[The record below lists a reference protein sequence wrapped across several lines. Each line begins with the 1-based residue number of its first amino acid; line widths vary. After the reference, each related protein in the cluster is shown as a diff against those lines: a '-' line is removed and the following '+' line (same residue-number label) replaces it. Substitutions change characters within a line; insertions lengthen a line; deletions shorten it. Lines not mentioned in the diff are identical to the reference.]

1 MRRIRFFT
9 LGAVIVLMALLG
21 TACSSEVTDGEP
33 AADGDEAA
41 GEETADAEEED
52 TGAAEAGDVG
62 TITVGSANFAE
73 QLILGNM
80 YAIALEEAGFD
91 VEANLNLGSREVYFP
106 ALQSGDLDV
115 MPEYLGAAYG
125 FLAEG
130 EEEVLTEVDELRA
143 ALEEVLPADLVLLES
158 SEAQDQDALAVTQET
173 ADEYGLVTVSDL
185 APVAGELVA
194 GGPAEEE
201 TRAVGLPGLR
211 DVYGIEFAD
220 FIVTDAGGPQTVEAL
235 NSGRI
240 DVGRVFTTSSFIE
253 AEGFVVLEEDQ
264 PLIPGENI
272 TPIVRQEVAVPEVEE
287 VLNAISAALTTD
299 ELIDLNARVE
309 LDNDDPD
316 VVARDFL
323 VEKGLIEG

>member
-1 MRRIRFFT
+1 MRRIR
-9 LGAVIVLMALLG
+9 LLVSGAAIVLMALLG
-21 TACSSEVTDGEP
+21 TACSPEVTDGDED
-33 AADGDEAA
+33 ATGD
-41 GEETADAEEED
+41 ED

-106 ALQSGDLDV
+106 ALESGELDV

-125 FLAEG
+125 FLAEE
-130 EEEVLTEVDELRA
+130 EEEVLTEVDELRS
-143 ALEEVLPADLVLLES
+143 ALEEVLPEGLVLLES

-173 ADEYGLVTVSDL
+173 ADEYGLATVSDL

-194 GGPAEEE
+194 GGPPEEE
-201 TRAVGLPGLR
+201 TRSVGLPGLR
-211 DVYGIEFAD
+211 EVYDIEFAD

-235 NSGRI
+235 SSGRI
-240 DVGRVFTTSSFIE
+240 DVGRVFTTSSFIDE
-253 AEGFVVLEEDQ
+253 EGFVVLEEDRD
-264 PLIPGENI
+264 LIPGENI
-272 TPIVRQEVAVPEVEE
+272 TPIVRSEVAVAEVEE
-287 VLNAISAALTTD
+287 VLNGISAALTTD
-299 ELIDLNARVE
+299 ILIDLNARVE

-323 VEKGLIEG
+323 VEQGLIEG